1 MIRTTT
7 FGLAPGWF
15 WRGIHL
21 APKALSHRKP
31 GAAAQDSEHPKS
43 ASAES
48 AIHLAHQFNP
58 PAGLK
63 RAFSAYLHGDL
74 NSWGDAPRFAT
85 ANPSCVGV
93 AANMLRL
100 WR

>member
-31 GAAAQDSEHPKS
+31 GAAPQDSEPKS
-43 ASAES
+43 VSAES